1 MFFSYLW
8 RKKWLVLGYSI
19 FAVLASSS
27 MAVFNLQI
35 APLMNEAQLGD
46 YGTVVPK
53 LGIMFLWFLANRL
66 MDYYTELSGI
76 HIVNLIRRD
85 IKHDLFSALI
95 GKQLPAFA
103 GRDTGEYIAEFTN
116 DITVIE
122 NKFLLASKEIVGFA
136 ITIVTTGAAILTI
149 DVRMAIVILAGV
161 TVCVGL
167 PMVMTPYTAGKMSK
181 YLYRFDRYVQ
191 YLKDSFGAFF
201 TFKNFAVED
210 HIVENFKAE
219 NNEVER
225 DKFGAEFAL
234 VAMNNLVGRFAWAIE
249 LTVVVIGLMSVMN
262 GRLDMGSVFS
272 AYLLAGALGIPL
284 QSFGGRLSTIR
295 SVKAIEEKFKKLQD
309 LEDKVAPD
317 RDLLHAPG
325 PFDVSLEHISLQ
337 IKGNT
342 ILSDVSITFEH
353 GKKYLIVGSNGSGK
367 STTAKLMK
375 GNYANYQGHIRLG
388 SHDLNSPSGAS
399 LSRNISYSNETVAL
413 LSDSVRNNILLYRD
427 IPQEQLEKAV
437 RLADLRVPMDRMVG
451 DGGRFLSSGERRK
464 LEMARALINDPQVM
478 ILDEVVSTLDIETAY
493 EIEKLVL
500 SLEGR
505 TVIMISN
512 AFSGQ
517 LLKQYDQVI
526 LMDHG
531 HVAAM
536 GTHEELMMS
545 SEQYRKICSIRC
557 AQA

>member
-1 MFFSYLW
+1 MFFGYLW
-8 RKKWLVLGYSI
+8 RKKWLILGYGI

-46 YGTVVPK
+46 YGAVIPK

-66 MDYYTELSGI
+66 LEYYTELSGI
-76 HIVNLIRRD
+76 HIVNLVRRD
-85 IKHDLFSALI
+85 IKHDLFGALM

-103 GRDTGEYIAEFTN
+103 DRDTGEYIAEFTN

-122 NKFLLASKEIVGFA
+122 NKFLLACKEIVGF
-136 ITIVTTGAAILTI
+136 TISIITTGAAILTI
-149 DVRMAIVILAGV
+149 DVRMALVILVGV
-161 TVCVGL
+161 AICVGL
-167 PMVMTPYTAGKMSK
+167 PMAMTPFTSSKMSK
-181 YLYRFDRYVQ
+181 FLYRFDRYVQ

-210 HIVENFKAE
+210 RIVENFQVE
-219 NNEVER
+219 NSEVER

-234 VAMNNLVGRFAWAIE
+234 IAMNNLVGRFAWAIE
-249 LTVVVIGLMSVMN
+249 LMVVVIGLLGVMN
-262 GRLDMGSVFS
+262 SQLDMGSVFS
-272 AYLLAGALGIPL
+272 AYLLAGSLGIPL
-284 QSFGGRLSTIR
+284 QSFGGRLSMIR
-295 SVKAIEEKFKKLQD
+295 SVKAIEEKFRQLQD
-309 LEDKVAPD
+309 LEDKVEPD
-317 RDLLHAPG
+317 AALLLTPG
-325 PFDVSLEHISLQ
+325 PFDVSLEQIELQ
-337 IKGNT
+337 VKGST
-342 ILSDVSITFEH
+342 ILSDVSVTFEH

-375 GNYANYQGHIRLG
+375 GNYTNYRGHIRLG
-388 SHDLNSPSGAS
+388 GYDLNSPGGAG

-413 LSDSVRNNILLYRD
+413 ISDTVRNNILLYRD
-427 IPQEQLEKAV
+427 APQCRLEEAV
-437 RLADLRVPMDRMVG
+437 KLADLRVPLDRMVG

-464 LEMARALINDPQVM
+464 LELARALINDPQVM

-531 HVAAM
+531 HVSAR
-536 GTHEELMMS
+536 GTHEELLAS
-545 SEQYRKICSIRC
+545 SEQYRQICSIRC

>member
-1 MFFSYLW
+1 MFFGYLW
-8 RKKWLVLGYSI
+8 RKKWLVLGYGV

-27 MAVFNLQI
+27 MAIFNLLI

-46 YGTVVPK
+46 YGTVIPK
-53 LGIMFLWFLANRL
+53 LGIMFLWFIANRL

-76 HIVNLIRRD
+76 HIVNLVRRD
-85 IKHDLFSALI
+85 IKHDLFSALM

-122 NKFLLASKEIVGFA
+122 NKFLLACKEIVGFT
-136 ITIVTTGAAILTI
+136 ITIITTGAAILTI
-149 DVRMAIVILAGV
+149 DVRMAIVILIGV
-161 TVCVGL
+161 AVCLGL
-167 PMVMTPYTAGKMSK
+167 PMLMTPYTSSKMSK
-181 YLYRFDRYVQ
+181 FLYRFDRYVQ
-191 YLKDSFGAFF
+191 YLKDYFGAFF

-210 HIVENFKAE
+210 QIIENFKAE
-219 NNEVER
+219 NREVER

-234 VAMNNLVGRFAWAIE
+234 VAMNNIVGRFAWAIE
-249 LTVVVIGLMSVMN
+249 LMVVVIGLLSVMN
-262 GRLDMGSVFS
+262 GSLDMGSVFS
-272 AYLLAGALGIPL
+272 AYLLAGSLGIPL
-284 QSFGGRLSTIR
+284 QSFGSRLSMIR
-295 SVKAIEEKFKKLQD
+295 SVKAIEEKFRRLQELD
-309 LEDKVAPD
+309 DKVEPD
-317 RDLLHAPG
+317 MDLLLSPG
-325 PFDVSLEHISLQ
+325 PFDVTLEQINLD
-337 IKGNT
+337 IKGST
-342 ILSDVSITFEH
+342 ILSDVSATFEH

-375 GNYANYQGHIRLG
+375 GNYTEYQGHIRLG
-388 SHDLNSPSGAS
+388 GYDLNSPHGAG
-399 LSRNISYSNETVAL
+399 LSRNISYSNETVSL
-413 LSDSVRNNILLYRD
+413 ISDTVRNNILLYRD
-427 IPQEQLEKAV
+427 VPQD
-437 RLADLRVPMDRMVG
+437 RLKEAIKMADLRVPLDRMVG

-464 LEMARALINDPQVM
+464 LELARALINDPQVM

-531 HVAAM
+531 RIMAR
-536 GTHEELMMS
+536 GTHEELMAA